1 MKKISGPL
9 RIELA
14 QYRELASFAQF
25 GSDLSKDTLERL
37 RHGERIVEI
46 LKQPQYQP
54 LSVEHQVMI
63 LFLLTRKYFSGV
75 NVEQVQRASREFLSF
90 IDEQHIDI
98 TNELRETQVVS
109 DELSEKLTSASD
121 DFFKNFT

>member
-54 LSVEHQVMI
+54 LSVENQVI
-63 LFLLTRKYFSGV
+63 VLFLLTRKYFAGV
-75 NVEQVQRASREFLSF
+75 NVEKVQAASREFLSF
-90 IDEQHIDI
+90 VDERYHEIPKQIKE
-98 TNELRETQVVS
+98 TREVS
-109 DELSEKLTSASD
+109 EEISEKLTQAAEE
-121 DFFKNFT
+121 FFKNFK